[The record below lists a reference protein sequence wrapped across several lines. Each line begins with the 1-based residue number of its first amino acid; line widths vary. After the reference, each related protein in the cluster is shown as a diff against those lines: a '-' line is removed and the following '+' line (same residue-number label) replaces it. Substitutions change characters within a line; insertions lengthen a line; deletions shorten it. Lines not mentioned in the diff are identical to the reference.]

1 MSQAVTT
8 VTFHKDE
15 VHGREESRAHD
26 KRKDRAAD
34 DPWYQKKGHEHII
47 QKFSK
52 LNYEY
57 DIDTKEIFDKF
68 FTVKLGDWNAK
79 QKKSRKVYGG
89 KTLPAEVKKEDAKY
103 WALAWRLRLGE
114 LLAGGNYEKKDTK
127 RDKVTELIALWVN
140 ARLTGDKQAENE
152 AAEALSAYSKKDKKT
167 ALDWAKVMACYQ
179 ETKKKHPRVKK
190 SYIEDQIEIFENPI
204 TIGEGYYMD
213 LQESGKYQPTYSF
226 IVEVGSCK
234 DKDYDNDH
242 RDTAY
247 WTTRKQIL
255 LNFIDEFKKKNP
267 NLIITKAYIHMDEDM
282 KPPHL
287 HLEVIPISESD
298 TGKPVEVSLR
308 GALRSQGY
316 KGEDYDKSG
325 KASKNSDREAF
336 TTWCNDMRVVAGDC
350 CKVYGLTLVKGKKG
364 PGIVRP
370 EDYREYAKLQAD
382 VEKVKREIEELN
394 QVKQEKDSLIADQ
407 AKTIEEKK
415 SLIEEKDK
423 VIEEKESLIVTLQK
437 QTTEQRNLVTK
448 LKADAGGQTKL
459 LNGIKDKINGA
470 FEAFDLT
477 PDYDKDPLDN
487 LTKFSN
493 ELDDV
498 VSSVQT
504 TVATAYQD
512 KENDLLSREKDLSK
526 SEKVFVQEKKNFDE
540 KVEKAAKTKFID
552 KLKRVGL
559 NFRYGYAESAYRA
572 ALKYA
577 TQYRAHTLYDEL
589 VAWNDNDKEGRGDHA
604 FSLAFAKD
612 DTNQGAVS
620 RQLKESCYPWKNPF
634 RTAFHKAKNWLSG
647 AKMAFKTLETDS
659 ELNEVKNLKNLF
671 HVPGFESEEDFDK
684 LEKTLDRGQKELF
697 K

>member
-1 MSQAVTT
+1 MLQVETT

-26 KRKDRAAD
+26 KRKDRTAD

-57 DIDTKEIFDKF
+57 DIDTKEVFNQF
-68 FTVKLGDWNAK
+68 FTAQLGDWNSK
-79 QKKSRKVYGG
+79 QKKSRKVHGG

-103 WALAWRLRLGE
+103 WAMAWRLRLGE
-114 LLAGGNYEKKDTK
+114 LLAGGKYEKKDTK

-140 ARLTGDKQAENE
+140 ARLTGDKSAETE

-234 DKDYDNDH
+234 DQAYDNDN
-242 RDTAY
+242 RNTDY
-247 WTTRKQIL
+247 WVTRKNIL
-255 LNFIDEFKKKNP
+255 LKFIAEFREKNP
-267 NLIITKAYIHMDEDM
+267 NLIITKAYIHMDEDQ
-282 KPPHL
+282 KPAHL
-287 HLEVIPISESD
+287 HLEVIPVSKSD

-336 TTWCNDMRVVAGDC
+336 TKWCNDMRAVVGDC
-350 CKVYGLTLVKGKKG
+350 CKQYGLTPVKGKKG
-364 PGIVRP
+364 PGIARA
-370 EDYREYAKLQAD
+370 EQYREYAKLQSD
-382 VEKVKREIEELN
+382 VEKVKQEIEELN
-394 QVKQEKDSLIADQ
+394 QVKQEKDNLIADQ
-407 AKTIEEKK
+407 DKTIEEKK

-423 VIEEKESLIVTLQK
+423 AIEEKESLIVTLQK

-448 LKADAGGQTKL
+448 LKADATGQTEL
-459 LNGIKDKINGA
+459 LNGIKNKINGA
-470 FEAFDLT
+470 FSAFDLK
-477 PDYDKDPLDN
+477 PDYSKDPLDN
-487 LTKFSN
+487 LAKFS
-493 ELDDV
+493 ESLDEV
-498 VSSVQT
+498 VTNVQD

-512 KENDLLSREKDLSK
+512 KENDLLSREKNLNK

-577 TQYRAHTLYDEL
+577 TQYRAHTLYDKL
-589 VAWNDNDKEGRGDHA
+589 TVWNDADTEGRGDRA

-612 DTNQGAVS
+612 DTNQGDVS
-620 RQLKESCYPWKNPF
+620 HQLKENCYPWKNPF

-647 AKMAFKTLETDS
+647 AKMAFKTFETDP
-659 ELNEVKNLKNLF
+659 ELTEVKNLF

-684 LEKTLDRGQKELF
+684 LEKTLDRGQRELF